1 MAVMTA
7 PQSRQSDESA
17 AAFEAFVKY
26 RDMGPSRSTKEVASE
41 LSKSHTLIGRW
52 CTAHHWVRRSHSH
65 DAELDRR
72 RRYGELREVEK
83 MRKRQVKAALV
94 MQELGFIEL
103 EKMLS
108 EATRR
113 KKKRG
118 SLDEKTILK
127 LIAQGAKQERI
138 NRGEPGEIVEQ
149 HGGEG
154 MDLTAL
160 NLDELKQLRQLRAKV
175 RARQLADE
183 TEVAG
188 DGADDD

>member
-1 MAVMTA
+1 M
-7 PQSRQSDESA
+7 
-17 AAFEAFVKY
+17 
-26 RDMGPSRSTKEVASE
+26 
-41 LSKSHTLIGRW
+41 
-52 CTAHHWVRRSHSH
+52 RRSNSH

-72 RRYGELREVEK
+72 KRYSELREVER
-83 MRKRQVKAALV
+83 MRKRQVKIALM
-94 MQELGFIEL
+94 MQDVGYIELG
-103 EKMLS
+103 KMLK
-108 EATRR
+108 EAERR
-113 KKKRG
+113 KAKRG

-127 LIAQGAKQERI
+127 LIAQGAKLERI

>member
-1 MAVMTA
+1 MA
-7 PQSRQSDESA
+7 
-17 AAFEAFVKY
+17 
-26 RDMGPSRSTKEVASE
+26 KE
-41 LSKSHTLIGRW
+41 LGKSHGLIQRW
-52 CTAHHWVRRSHSH
+52 CTNHYWVRRSNSH

-72 RRYGELREVEK
+72 KRYGELREVEK

-175 RARQLADE
+175 RARQLSDE
-183 TEVAG
+183 TKIAG